1 MKQQRTEA
9 KLVIKLFRNLK
20 PFTWMISSVLIFVF
34 IQTMSDLY
42 LPTLMSDIINT
53 GVVKGDVNYIL
64 KIGGIMLGIAAGGAF
79 FSVLASYLSS
89 KIAMGFGR
97 NLREKVFS
105 HIEEFSLQEFDNIGT
120 ASLITRTTNDI
131 TQVQQVLIMMM
142 RMVLSAPIMFVG
154 GIIMAVSKDAKL
166 SLVIVAIAPIL
177 VLTIVVTMYKAL
189 PLFKIVQ
196 KKVDKLNL
204 ILRENLMGVRV
215 IRSFNRESYE
225 QSRFDV
231 ANHDLTGVSIRVNKI
246 MAFIM
251 PVMMLIMNLTTLA
264 ILWFG
269 GLRIDSGS
277 MQIGD
282 LMAFIQYVAQI
293 MFALIMASI
302 MFVMIPRASASAD
315 RINEVLAMEPSIV
328 DTKDIVST
336 ETSKGEIEFDHVTF
350 SYPGA
355 EQPALSDITFHAK
368 PGQITAII
376 GGTGSGKSTLVN
388 LIPRFYDIDAG
399 SIRIN
404 GAEIKEMTQADVRS
418 KIGFVPQKA
427 VLFSGT
433 VNENIRYGKE
443 DATPEEIKHA
453 AKIAQAADF
462 IEQMKEGYE
471 SNITQGGSNLSGGQK
486 QRLSIARA
494 LVRKPDIYI
503 FDDSFSALDFKTDA
517 KLRAALKE
525 ETVNAT
531 VLIVAQRVS
540 TVLHADQIIVLDGG
554 KIEDIGTHTQL
565 LESCKVYREI
575 VESQLSEEEIA

>member
-1 MKQQRTEA
+1 MITGV
-9 KLVIKLFRNLK
+9 LV
-20 PFTWMISSVLIFVF
+20 FVF

-42 LPTLMSDIINT
+42 LPTLMSDIINS

-64 KIGGIMLGIAAGGAF
+64 RIGGIMLGVAAGGAI
-79 FSVLASYLSS
+79 FSVFASYFSS
-89 KIAMGFGR
+89 KVAMGFGR
-97 NLREKVFS
+97 NLRKRVFS
-105 HIEEFSLQEFDNIGT
+105 RVEAFSLQEFDKIGT

-154 GIIMAVSKDAKL
+154 GIMMAISKDAKL
-166 SLVIVAIAPIL
+166 SLIIVAIAPIL
-177 VLTIVVTMYKAL
+177 VLTIVLTMYKAL

-196 KKVDKLNL
+196 KKLDKLNL
-204 ILRENLMGVRV
+204 ILRENLTGVRV
-215 IRSFNRESYE
+215 IRSFNREPYE
-225 QSRFDV
+225 QERFDV
-231 ANHDLTGVSIRVNKI
+231 ANHDLTDVSIRVNKI

-251 PVMMLIMNLTTLA
+251 PIMMLIMNLATIA
-264 ILWFG
+264 VLWFG
-269 GLRIDSGS
+269 SIRIDSGS

-282 LMAFIQYVAQI
+282 LFAFIQYVAQI

-302 MFVMIPRASASAD
+302 MFVMVPRASASAD

-328 DTKDIVST
+328 DPEEALGT
-336 ETSKGEIEFDHVTF
+336 ETSKGDIVFERVTF

-355 EQPALSDITFHAK
+355 ERPALSDISFHAK

-388 LIPRFYDIDAG
+388 LIPRFYDIDSG
-399 SIRIN
+399 TIRMN
-404 GAEIKEMTQADVRS
+404 GANINEMKQADVRS

-427 VLFSGT
+427 VLFTGT

-443 DATPEEIKHA
+443 DATTDEIVHA

-462 IEQMKEGYE
+462 IAQMQDGYE
-471 SNITQGGSNLSGGQK
+471 SPITQGGSNLSGGQK

-494 LVRKPDIYI
+494 LVRRPDIYI
-503 FDDSFSALDFKTDA
+503 FDDSFSALDYKTDA
-517 KLRAALKE
+517 NLRAALKA
-525 ETVNAT
+525 ETKEAT

-554 KIEDIGTHTQL
+554 KIEGIGSHAEL
-565 LESCKVYREI
+565 LNSCTVYREI

>member
-1 MKQQRTEA
+1 M
-9 KLVIKLFRNLK
+9 IKLFRNLK

>member
-1 MKQQRTEA
+1 MITGV
-9 KLVIKLFRNLK
+9 LV
-20 PFTWMISSVLIFVF
+20 FVF

-42 LPTLMSDIINT
+42 LPTLMSDIINS

-64 KIGGIMLGIAAGGAF
+64 RIGGIMLGVAAGGAI
-79 FSVLASYLSS
+79 FSVFASYFSS
-89 KIAMGFGR
+89 KVAMGFGR
-97 NLREKVFS
+97 NLRKRVFS
-105 HIEEFSLQEFDNIGT
+105 RVEAFSLQEFDKIGT

-154 GIIMAVSKDAKL
+154 GILMAISKDAKL
-166 SLVIVAIAPIL
+166 SLIIVAIAPIL
-177 VLTIVVTMYKAL
+177 VLTIVLTMYKAL

-196 KKVDKLNL
+196 KKLDKLNL
-204 ILRENLMGVRV
+204 ILRENLTGVRV
-215 IRSFNRESYE
+215 IRSFNREPYE
-225 QSRFDV
+225 QERFDV
-231 ANHDLTGVSIRVNKI
+231 ANHDLTDVSIRVNKI

-251 PVMMLIMNLTTLA
+251 PIMMLIMNLATIA
-264 ILWFG
+264 VLWFG
-269 GLRIDSGS
+269 SIRIDSGS

-282 LMAFIQYVAQI
+282 LFAFIQYVAQI

-302 MFVMIPRASASAD
+302 MFVMVPRASASAD
-315 RINEVLAMEPSIV
+315 RINEVLAMETSIV
-328 DTKDIVST
+328 DPEEALGT
-336 ETSKGEIEFDHVTF
+336 ETSKGDIVFERVTF

-355 EQPALSDITFHAK
+355 ERPALSDISFHAK

-388 LIPRFYDIDAG
+388 LIPRFYDIDSG
-399 SIRIN
+399 TIRMN
-404 GAEIKEMTQADVRS
+404 GANINEMKQADVRS

-427 VLFSGT
+427 VLFTGT

-443 DATPEEIKHA
+443 DATTDEIVHA

-462 IEQMKEGYE
+462 IAQMQDGYE
-471 SNITQGGSNLSGGQK
+471 SPITQGGSNLSGGQK

-503 FDDSFSALDFKTDA
+503 FDDSFSALDYKTDA
-517 KLRAALKE
+517 NLRAALKA
-525 ETVNAT
+525 ETKEAT

-554 KIEDIGTHTQL
+554 KIEGIGSHAEL
-565 LESCKVYREI
+565 LNSCTVYREI

>member
-1 MKQQRTEA
+1 M
-9 KLVIKLFRNLK
+9 IKLFRNLK
-20 PFTWMISSVLIFVF
+20 PFTWMIAGVLIFVF

-42 LPTLMSDIINT
+42 LPTLMSDIINS
-53 GVVKGDVNYIL
+53 GVVKGDVDYIL
-64 KIGGIMLGIAAGGAF
+64 RIGGIMLGVAAGGAI
-79 FSVLASYLSS
+79 FSVFASYFSS

-97 NLREKVFS
+97 NLRKKVFS
-105 HIEEFSLQEFDNIGT
+105 RVEAFSLQEFDKIGT

-166 SLVIVAIAPIL
+166 SLIIVAITPIL
-177 VLTIVVTMYKAL
+177 VLTIVLTMYRAL

-196 KKVDKLNL
+196 KKLDKLNL
-204 ILRENLMGVRV
+204 ILRENLTGVRV

-225 QSRFDV
+225 QTRFDV
-231 ANHDLTGVSIRVNKI
+231 ANHDLTDVSIRVNKI

-251 PVMMLIMNLTTLA
+251 PIMMLIMNMATIA
-264 ILWFG
+264 VLWFG
-269 GLRIDSGS
+269 SIRIDSGS

-282 LMAFIQYVAQI
+282 LFAFIQYVAQI

-302 MFVMIPRASASAD
+302 MFVMVPRASASAD

-328 DTKDIVST
+328 DPEEALGT
-336 ETSKGEIEFDHVTF
+336 ETSKGDIVFDHVTF

-355 EQPALSDITFHAK
+355 ERPALSDISFHAK

-388 LIPRFYDIDAG
+388 LIPRFYDIDSG
-399 SIRIN
+399 TIRLN
-404 GAEIKEMTQADVRS
+404 GADINEMKQADIRS

-443 DATPEEIKHA
+443 DATPEEIVHA

-462 IEQMKEGYE
+462 IVQMQEGYE
-471 SNITQGGSNLSGGQK
+471 SPITQGGSNLSGGQK

-503 FDDSFSALDFKTDA
+503 FDDSFSALDYKTDA
-517 KLRAALKE
+517 NLRAALKA
-525 ETVNAT
+525 ETKEAT

-554 KIEDIGTHTQL
+554 KVEGIGNHAEL
-565 LESCKVYREI
+565 LECCTVYREI